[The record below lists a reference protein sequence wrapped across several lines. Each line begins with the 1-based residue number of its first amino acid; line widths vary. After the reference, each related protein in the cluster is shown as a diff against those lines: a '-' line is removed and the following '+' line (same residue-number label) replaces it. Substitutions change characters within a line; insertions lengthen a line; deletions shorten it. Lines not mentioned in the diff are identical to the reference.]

1 MGMRATRLA
10 GGVGWLGSMALHL
23 IVFFSALGV
32 IPLAAGLNAIAD
44 SLRGEQTPEE
54 PPKKKASAEEE
65 GLKAA
70 PPPPPEPAPPAG
82 QEKPVEVRVPEP
94 PKPVEEIPPEELE
107 VPEVTLGIDESTAT
121 DTDTW
126 LGFAE
131 ATPTHGGPAWG
142 YEQAQLTRAPG
153 ERSATLDLQAG
164 LGAGEPTDAQVE
176 ESALGEDKEL
186 GEGGTADETRD
197 GSPDPGTF
205 VAASVLPTIT
215 RAPEMERATEEA
227 PDAQGVNAPGIGG
240 IAANAAASIEQA
252 RATLEELRKR
262 GGEGIAVAMRGGG
275 RPVDETAKPAAD
287 AEPLD
292 RSGAGGDEN
301 ARGFLSDRDSDAAAI
316 KQAIS
321 VNPGKPLAAKGL
333 RIQTVRPKWSNYAL
347 ATANPN
353 DVVVRIWF
361 DWTGRVTKAAIIQSS
376 GRDDVD
382 RPILDA
388 VYNWRAAGE
397 QLSTIKDQPDGRLQ
411 LVFKIDLER

>member
-1 MGMRATRLA
+1 M
-10 GGVGWLGSMALHL
+10 GSMALHL
-23 IVFFSALGV
+23 AVFFSAMGV
-32 IPLAAGLNAIAD
+32 IPIAAGLDALAA
-44 SLRGEQTPEE
+44 SLRGGEPPEE
-54 PPKKKASAEEE
+54 PPKTRSPAEEE

-70 PPPPPEPAPPAG
+70 PPPPPEPPPPTPPAAAE
-82 QEKPVEVRVPEP
+82 EKPVEVRVPDP
-94 PKPVEEIPPEELE
+94 PKPKEEIPPEELE
-107 VPEVTLGIDESTAT
+107 VPEVTLGVDESTAT

-164 LGAGEPTDAQVE
+164 LGAGEPSDAQVE
-176 ESALGEDKEL
+176 ETARGEDKEL
-186 GEGGTADETRD
+186 GDGGTADEARD
-197 GSPDPGTF
+197 GSPETGAF
-205 VAASVLPTIT
+205 VAASAMPTIT
-215 RAPEMERATEEA
+215 RAPEVDRATEET
-227 PDAQGVNAPGIGG
+227 PDAQGVDAPGIGG
-240 IAANAAASIEQA
+240 IAASAAASIEQA
-252 RATLEELRKR
+252 RAALEELRKR
-262 GGEGIAVAMRGGG
+262 GGEGIAIAMPSGG
-275 RPVDETAKPAAD
+275 RPIDETARPAAD
-287 AEPLD
+287 AEPLEK
-292 RSGAGGDEN
+292 SGAGGEEN

-333 RIQTVRPKWSNYAL
+333 RIQTVRPKWSTFAL

-353 DVVVRIWF
+353 DVVVRMWF
-361 DWTGRVTKAAIIQSS
+361 DATGRVTKAIIIQSS
-376 GRDDVD
+376 GREDVD

-397 QLSTIKDQPDGRLQ
+397 QLSTIKNQPDGRLQ